1 MGSVFGDLW
10 VIIEGLV
17 DMQAKRSITLLMGD
31 DKP

>member
-10 VIIEGLV
+10 VTIEGLLY
-17 DMQAKRSITLLMGD
+17 MQTKRSITLQMGD

>member
-10 VIIEGLV
+10 VIIEGLLNR
-17 DMQAKRSITLLMGD
+17 QTKRSITLLMGD